1 MKSCQQPILVPTDT
15 GGVAMQ
21 GMDLIIEYAIRYGF
35 QALGAVIVFAVGAI
49 LARWAGK
56 LTQQWLQRQDME
68 PPVRML
74 LVKSVQIVI
83 LLFAVMAA
91 LGQLGVQIAP
101 LLAGLG
107 VAGLGVGLA
116 LQGVFSNVVAGL
128 SIIFTKPYRVGE
140 HISLLGVE
148 GDVLAIGLFS
158 TQLMH
163 PDRSRVVIPNRKIVG
178 EILHNFST
186 IRQLHLT
193 VGVAYATNLNQ
204 ALALIKEILAQNPG
218 VLTDPAPA
226 VGISQLSDSA
236 IRISIDPWTTVVNFG
251 RVQGELNQA
260 IIERFRAT
268 HIEIP
273 VPQQEV

>member
-1 MKSCQQPILVPTDT
+1 MR
-15 GGVAMQ
+15 
-21 GMDLIIEYAIRYGF
+21 GMDVVIEYAIRYGF
-35 QALGAVIVFAVGAI
+35 QVLGAVIVVAVGAI
-49 LARWAGK
+49 VARWAGK

-74 LVKSVQIVI
+74 LVKAVQIVI
-83 LLFAVMAA
+83 MLFTVMAA

-101 LLAGLG
+101 LLAGVG

-148 GDVLAIGLFS
+148 GDVLSIGLFS
-158 TQLMH
+158 TQLVH

-186 IRQLHLT
+186 IRQVNLT
-193 VGVAYATNLNQ
+193 VGVSYRTNLNE
-204 ALALIKEILAQNPG
+204 ALAIVREILNQNPG
-218 VLTDPAPA
+218 VLRDPAPA
-226 VGISQLSDSA
+226 VGISQLGDSA
-236 IRISIDPWTTVVNFG
+236 ITISVNPWTTVVDFLK
-251 RVQGELNQA
+251 VQGELNQA
-260 IIERFRAT
+260 IIERFRAA

-273 VPQQEV
+273 FPQREVRLLSTA

>member
-1 MKSCQQPILVPTDT
+1 MR
-15 GGVAMQ
+15 
-21 GMDLIIEYAIRYGF
+21 GMDVVIEFAIRYGF
-35 QALGAVIVFAVGAI
+35 QVLGAVIVVAVGAI
-49 LARWAGK
+49 VARWAGK

-74 LVKSVQIVI
+74 LVKAVQIVI
-83 LLFAVMAA
+83 MLFAVMAA

-101 LLAGLG
+101 LLAGVG

-158 TQLMH
+158 TQLVH

-186 IRQLHLT
+186 IRQVTLT
-193 VGVAYATNLNQ
+193 VGVAYRTNLNE
-204 ALALIKEILAQNPG
+204 ALAIVREILNQNPG
-218 VLTDPAPA
+218 VLRDPAPA
-226 VGISQLSDSA
+226 VGISQLGDSA
-236 IRISIDPWTTVVNFG
+236 ITISVNPWTTVVDYLK
-251 RVQGELNQA
+251 VQGELNQA
-260 IIERFRAT
+260 IIERFRAA

-273 VPQQEV
+273 FPQREVRLLSTA

>member
-1 MKSCQQPILVPTDT
+1 
-15 GGVAMQ
+15 
-21 GMDLIIEYAIRYGF
+21 MDVVIEFAIRYGF
-35 QALGAVIVFAVGAI
+35 QVLGAVIVVAVGAI
-49 LARWAGK
+49 VARWAGK

-74 LVKSVQIVI
+74 LVKAVQIVI
-83 LLFAVMAA
+83 MLFAVMAA

-101 LLAGLG
+101 LLAGVG

-158 TQLMH
+158 TQLVH

-186 IRQLHLT
+186 IRQVTLT
-193 VGVAYATNLNQ
+193 VGVAYRTNLNE
-204 ALALIKEILAQNPG
+204 ALAIVREILNQNPG
-218 VLTDPAPA
+218 VLRDPAPA
-226 VGISQLSDSA
+226 VGISQLGDSA
-236 IRISIDPWTTVVNFG
+236 ITISVNPWTTVVDYLK
-251 RVQGELNQA
+251 VQGELNQA
-260 IIERFRAT
+260 IIERFRAA

-273 VPQQEV
+273 FPQREVRLLSTA

>member
-1 MKSCQQPILVPTDT
+1 MP
-15 GGVAMQ
+15 
-21 GMDLIIEYAIRYGF
+21 GMEFFMEYVIRYGF
-35 QALGAVIVFAVGAI
+35 QVLGAVIVVAVGAVV
-49 LARWAGK
+49 ARWAGK
-56 LTQQWLQRQDME
+56 LTMQWLQRQDME

-74 LVKSVQIVI
+74 LVKAVQIVI
-83 LLFAVMAA
+83 MLFAVMAA

-101 LLAGLG
+101 LLAGVG

-158 TQLMH
+158 TQLVH

-186 IRQLHLT
+186 IRQLNLT
-193 VGVAYATNLNQ
+193 VGVGYTTNLNE
-204 ALALIKEILAQNPG
+204 ALAIVREILAQNPG
-218 VLTDPAPA
+218 VLRDPAPA
-226 VGISQLSDSA
+226 VGISQLGDSA
-236 IRISIDPWTTVVNFG
+236 ITISINPWSTVVDFA

-260 IIERFRAT
+260 IIERFRDA

-273 VPQQEV
+273 FPQREVRLLSTA